1 MSKDLRQWRMTAFC
15 AIFIAHALGLIV
27 LGGSECASAQGAA
40 TGGTAV
46 PARPLPP
53 GMKAPVV
60 DYKDIAAQAGL
71 TGVNV
76 SGSENSKQYIVETTG
91 NGLAIFDY
99 DNDGL
104 PDIFLVNAGVLGKD
118 APQPPPFLYHNL
130 GGLKFEDV
138 TKKAG
143 ISHTGWSQGVC
154 VGDVD
159 NHGYPDLFVTQWG
172 QNVLYRNQGNG
183 TFHDETKERGLL
195 SPKPRWSTGC
205 AFIDFN
211 RDGYL
216 DLVVVHYVDFD
227 IEHTPHPGEHTQ
239 CQWKGRPVMC
249 GPRGLPPETL
259 SFYQNDGHGH
269 FTDVSDRVHI
279 AGPKNYYGFTALTGD
294 FDNDGWP
301 DIFVARDSTASL
313 YYHNLGGKMFEEIGV
328 QAGLAYNEEGR
339 EQAGMGT
346 AAADFDAD
354 GSLDIFKTN
363 FADDTHTFYKNLGRN
378 NFEDDTIG
386 SGLAVNTKYL
396 GWGTAFIDFDNDG
409 WKDLIVANGHVY
421 PEVDAGHT
429 AEKYKQPRLLYW
441 NRGDGQFFDLSSQA
455 GPGISDP
462 HSSRGLAVGD
472 LDNDG
477 DEEIVI
483 VNMSEPPTLLKNTA
497 PRIGNSL
504 LVRALTGGRD
514 AIGARITV
522 TANGHKQIDEV
533 RSGGSYIS
541 QNDFRLHFGLGKATA
556 AEVSVRWLDGKIE
569 TFSGV
574 AAGQVV
580 TIDEG
585 KGTIRKQ
592 PYTSE
597 KK

>member
-1 MSKDLRQWRMTAFC
+1 MSKEPRQLGKAVLQAFLLIPVL
-15 AIFIAHALGLIV
+15 ALIV
-27 LGGSECASAQGAA
+27 IGGPERARAQGAA

-46 PARPLPP
+46 PARPLPS
-53 GMKAPVV
+53 GIQAPAVH
-60 DYKDIAAQAGL
+60 YEDIALLAGL
-71 TGVNV
+71 TGANV

-91 NGLAIFDY
+91 NGVAIFDY

-104 PDIFLVNAGVLGKD
+104 PDIFLVNAGRLGKD
-118 APQPPPFLYHNL
+118 APQPTPFLYHNL

-138 TKKAG
+138 TEKSG
-143 ISHTGWSQGVC
+143 ITRTGWGQGVC

-172 QNVLYRNQGNG
+172 QNVFYRNLGNG

-216 DLVVVHYVDFD
+216 DLIVVHYVDFD

-249 GPRGLPPETL
+249 GPRGLSPETL
-259 SFYQNDGHGH
+259 SFYENDGHGH
-269 FTDVSDRVHI
+269 FTDVSERVHI
-279 AGPKNYYGFTALTGD
+279 AGPRNYYGFTALTGD

-301 DIFVARDSTASL
+301 DIFVACDSTASL
-313 YYHNLGGKMFEEIGV
+313 YYHNLGGKIFEEIGV

-339 EQAGMGT
+339 EQAGMG
-346 AAADFDAD
+346 AAAGDFNGD
-354 GSLDIFKTN
+354 GLLDIFKTN
-363 FADDTHTFYKNLGRN
+363 FADDTHTFYKNLARN

-386 SGLAVNTKYL
+386 AGLAVNTKYL

-455 GPGISDP
+455 GPGISAP

-477 DEEIVI
+477 NEEIVI
-483 VNMSEPPTLLKNTA
+483 VNMSEPPTLLKNSA

-504 LVRALTGGRD
+504 LVRAITAGRD
-514 AIGARITV
+514 AIGARVTV
-522 TANGHKQIDEV
+522 TVNGHKQLDEV

-541 QNDFRLHFGLGKATA
+541 QNDLRLHFGLGKAAA
-556 AEVSVRWLDGKIE
+556 AEISVRWLDGKVE
-569 TFSGV
+569 TFQGI

-580 TIDEG
+580 TVEEG
-585 KGTIRKQ
+585 KGITRKQ
-592 PYTSE
+592 PYASE